1 MYAGG
6 ANLMS
11 LLFINVYRIY
21 IHIVSFSSPLCW
33 WVTKKRRKFWVYIC
47 MFICFYAYICF
58 MHIHMHILLWFWY
71 PNLLLHIHF
80 ISILVYMFYWYLS
93 FIEYIICMCFMIL
106 IAYSLLLFIG
116 IWALLNILK
125 LYAMHELNGS
135 FYKA

>member
-33 WVTKKRRKFWVYIC
+33 WVTKKGEKILGLLC
-47 MFICFYAYICF
+47 MFICFCAYICF

-80 ISILVYMFYWYLS
+80 IGILVNMFYWYLS
-93 FIEYIICMCFMIL
+93 FIEYIIYMSFMIL
-106 IAYSLLLFIG
+106 IAYPFLLFIG
-116 IWALLNILK
+116 IWALIEY
-125 LYAMHELNGS
+125 LYVYICFMLCMS
-135 FYKA
+135 